1 MSSRSPEGPAGGAG
15 RRGPMMSRE
24 QVASVLGVSEDTVD
38 RLIRDDELL
47 AYKVRD
53 LVRIWRDDLDDY
65 LRRHRWR
72 GPE

>member
-1 MSSRSPEGPAGGAG
+1 
-15 RRGPMMSRE
+15 MSRE

-38 RLIRDDELL
+38 RLVRDDELP

-72 GPE
+72 GRE

>member
-1 MSSRSPEGPAGGAG
+1 
-15 RRGPMMSRE
+15 MSRE

-38 RLIRDDELL
+38 RLVRDDELA
-47 AYKVRD
+47 AYKVRG

-72 GPE
+72 GQE